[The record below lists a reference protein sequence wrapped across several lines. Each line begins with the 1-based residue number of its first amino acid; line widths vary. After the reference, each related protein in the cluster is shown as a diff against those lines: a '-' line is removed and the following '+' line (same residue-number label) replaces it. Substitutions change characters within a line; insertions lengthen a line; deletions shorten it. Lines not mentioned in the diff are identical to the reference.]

1 MHKHIASMIF
11 LLVVT
16 TSMSAQVGTSRG
28 TSECQ
33 NQALPQSVQ
42 DYIRDH
48 SDAWRIQEPKNLGSR
63 ARERWEAEK
72 PLGCPGIAVGKFD
85 NTSDSSYAILLVP
98 ITQKARGY
106 KFIVFNLQKGTR
118 LYQPKVVDQSERA
131 ESEAFFI
138 HTIAIGGFFDP
149 HSQRKFQVQAQ
160 EGVLLIDASEKEYE
174 ADVYFWG
181 AGRFH
186 SQPIDY

>member
-1 MHKHIASMIF
+1 MHKHITSMIF
-11 LLVVT
+11 LLAVT
-16 TSMSAQVGTSRG
+16 TSMSAQIETSTG
-28 TSECQ
+28 SSECQ
-33 NQALPQSVQ
+33 SQALPQFVQ
-42 DYIRDH
+42 DYIREH
-48 SDAWRIQEPKNLGSR
+48 NDAWRIQEPKDLGSR

-85 NTSDSSYAILLVP
+85 NTKHSSYAILLVP

-106 KFIVFNLQKGTR
+106 KFIVFNPQAGTH
-118 LYQPKVVDQSERA
+118 LYQPRVVDQSETA
-131 ESEAFFI
+131 ESAAFFI

-160 EGVLLIDASEKEYE
+160 EGILLIDASEREYE

-181 AGRFH
+181 AGRYH